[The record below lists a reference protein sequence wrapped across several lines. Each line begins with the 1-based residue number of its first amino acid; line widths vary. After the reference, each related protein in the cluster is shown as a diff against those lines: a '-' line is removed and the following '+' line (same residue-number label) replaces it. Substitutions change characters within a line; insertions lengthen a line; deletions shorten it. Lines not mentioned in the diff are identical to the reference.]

1 MNSEDQRLA
10 IAKTLGFDI
19 SYVEDALERFRDRDG
34 YPDAIFQLAKIP
46 DWPTNLNAAIQLCD
60 VLKAK
65 GWNCKIYR
73 FAQVGTL
80 WAVELINE
88 TEKNAPI
95 VVTNSLSSAICE
107 AFLKVKGLWTE

>member
-60 VLKAK
+60 VLKAE

-80 WAVELINE
+80 WAVELTRSRRMIGRNH
-88 TEKNAPI
+88 N
-95 VVTNSLSSAICE
+95 NHQLHDE
-107 AFLKVKGLWTE
+107 ASRLMI